1 MTAVPMLDA
10 LRRFLNDLSC
20 ASEHDSF
27 AVDDYRVAA
36 AALLVNLVGVDGAV
50 EESEKRALHDVLKAH
65 FSLDEAETASLI
77 SAARRREAD
86 SVDLYAFT
94 SVLKRS
100 LDAEGRAEVIEMMW
114 EIAFAD
120 GEAHEIEDNIVWRAA
135 DLLGVAD
142 RERIE
147 LKRRIAAR
155 RTSSQARPAETI

>member
-1 MTAVPMLDA
+1 MLDA
-10 LRRFLNDLSC
+10 LRKFLTEFAGS
-20 ASEHDSF
+20 SEHDSF
-27 AVDDYRVAA
+27 AVDDHRVAA
-36 AALLVNLVGVDGAV
+36 AALLVNLIGVDGVVGSA
-50 EESEKRALHDVLKAH
+50 EKTALHDVLKAH
-65 FSLDEAETASLI
+65 FDLDEAETASLI
-77 SAARRREAD
+77 DAARRREAD

-100 LDAEGRAEVIEMMW
+100 LDAAGRAEVIEMMW
-114 EIAFAD
+114 EIVFAD

-155 RTSSQARPAETI
+155 APRHDARPDASV